1 MSRNPNGYA
10 NTNSGDWPLYTYPER
25 AHIVLDFVNKSTG
38 VAHRADYCHFWEQ
51 YVPIL
56 LEEFGRR
63 SFLPSLKHLLHFR
76 TLCHSWAFF
85 HFTKRKILQFLE
97 KTFNMFT
104 LSLSSPSSPSY

>member
-1 MSRNPNGYA
+1 MGKKRSFSIRRNERFCMNRNPNGYT

-56 LEEFGRR
+56 LEEFGRCSFR
-63 SFLPSLKHLLHFR
+63 SF
-76 TLCHSWAFF
+76 
-85 HFTKRKILQFLE
+85 TKV
-97 KTFNMFT
+97 
-104 LSLSSPSSPSY
+104 SSSF